1 MTQVPNT
8 VPTPPRLRVE
18 GLEKS
23 FFGVKV
29 LHDVTFEAH
38 AGHALGI
45 VGENGSGKST
55 TMNLIAG
62 VLPRD
67 RGTVLLD
74 GKTFEPRSRRE
85 SDAAGIAFIQQE
97 LNIFPNLSV
106 AENLFLVR
114 PPRSLSALPLISRR
128 QMHNR
133 AKELLGMVDLTVS
146 PTTLAGQLSAG
157 ERQLL
162 EIARGLAS
170 DARVFILDEPTSS
183 LTGRE
188 AARLFDI
195 VRRLQQRDVA
205 ILYISHNLEDVLQVC
220 GDVVVMRDGRVTM
233 STASVGLTPNDL
245 VPAMVGRTIEALFP
259 TRQHHPCAGR
269 DPVNEPILEVS
280 GLGEPGVLEGINL
293 SLSKGQIIGIAGLMG
308 SGRSELARML
318 FGLDRHSQGVV
329 SVDGRMLPPGDI
341 KARIDAGVAFLT
353 EDRRHEGLMPDASV
367 ADNMAL
373 AALPMFAASAGRVNS
388 DPLLSA
394 IRSLAQRLNLKSGDI
409 RTAPIRTLSGGN
421 QQKVILG
428 RWLLR
433 QPKLF
438 ILDEPTRGVD
448 VGAKQEIYRLL
459 AEMAEAGMA
468 ILMISSELE
477 ELVGLCDFIH
487 VMRRGEFVASFPRKA
502 CPGLDPRRESSPF
515 DRENILR
522 AAFGQADAA

>member
-1 MTQVPNT
+1 MNAITDKAA
-8 VPTPPRLRVE
+8 RLKVE

-29 LHDVTFEAH
+29 LHDVSFEAH
-38 AGHALGI
+38 GGRVLGI

-67 RGTVLLD
+67 RGTVSLD
-74 GKTFEPRSRRE
+74 GEAFEPRSRRE

-114 PPRSLSALPLISRR
+114 PLRRFASLPLISRR

-133 AKELLGMVDLTVS
+133 SKELLRMVDLSVS
-146 PTTLAGQLSAG
+146 PGSLAGQLSAG

-188 AARLFDI
+188 AARLFEI

-205 ILYISHNLEDVLQVC
+205 ILYISHNLEDVLQLC
-220 GDVVVMRDGRVTM
+220 SDVVVMRDGRVTM
-233 STASVGLTPNDL
+233 RSSTAGLTPNEL

-259 TRQHHPCAGR
+259 TRAAT
-269 DPVNEPILEVS
+269 VENAAPILEVS
-280 GLGEPGVLEGINL
+280 GLGEPGVLEGIDL
-293 SLSKGQIIGIAGLMG
+293 QLAPGEIVGIAGLMG

-318 FGLDRHSQGVV
+318 FGLDRHSQGIVRV
-329 SVDGRMLPPGDI
+329 QGNVLAPGDI
-341 KARIDAGVAFLT
+341 KARMDAGVAFLT

-373 AALPMFAASAGRVNS
+373 AALPMFASGGGRVKS
-388 DPLLSA
+388 DQLLSA
-394 IRSLAQRLNLKSGDI
+394 IRALGERLNLKSGDV

-448 VGAKQEIYRLL
+448 VGAKEEIYRLL
-459 AEMAEAGMA
+459 AEMARAGMA

-477 ELVGLCDFIH
+477 ELVGLCDRIF
-487 VMRRGEFVASFPRKA
+487 VMRRGELTAQFERVA
-502 CPGLDPRRESSPF
+502 F
-515 DRENILR
+515 DRELILR
-522 AAFGQADAA
+522 AAFGQGNAA